1 MITVVFKF
9 YKFINFYK
17 NEFLIL
23 PIFNEFLWFESAK
36 YLYIINFITLFSVI
50 FIGKEFLIFK
60 NV

>member
-36 YLYIINFITLFSVI
+36 YLYIINFLTLFSVI